1 MAICCFLLPIAGLS
15 IFITRDADDNEAF
28 EDMSKTATITTI
40 SIGAFVKLVIMYAY
54 SAFISEVGSGVMSPE
69 THDREKCE

>member
-1 MAICCFLLPIAGLS
+1 MA
-15 IFITRDADDNEAF
+15 ITRDDDNEAF
-28 EDMSKTATITTI
+28 EEISKTATII
-40 SIGAFVKLVIMYAY
+40 SISIAITIKLVIMYAY